1 MFVSIRGIQI
11 EEYCWFIL
19 FTSWLLTH
27 LIYKLGIQFYKSMHS
42 GCSVFATPVAY
53 HFIVCLPIICYPIV
67 HHFMVYLFI
76 ICYSRCLSFYGL
88 LIHHLLSHC
97 PSFYGPFIHHLLLPL
112 SISLWSIYSS
122 FASSVIRCPSSYSH
136 YFATPPL

>member
-42 GCSVFATPVAY
+42 GCSVFATPVVN

-88 LIHHLLSHC
+88 LIHHLL
-97 PSFYGPFIHHLLLPL
+97 LPL
-112 SISLWSIYSS
+112 PIILWSTYSS
-122 FASSVIRCPSSYSH
+122 FA
-136 YFATPPL
+136 TPVVHQFVVHLFIIC

>member
-42 GCSVFATPVAY
+42 GCSVFATPVVN
-53 HFIVCLPIICYPIV
+53 HFIVCLP
-67 HHFMVYLFI
+67 I
-76 ICYSRCLSFYGL
+76 ICYSRCLSFYGPLIHRL
-88 LIHHLLSHC
+88 LVPLPVAYHFMVHLFIICYSRCQSFARSVIHHLLV
-97 PSFYGPFIHHLLLPL
+97 PLP
-112 SISLWSIYSS
+112 IFVFSLFCHS
-122 FASSVIRCPSSYSH
+122 
-136 YFATPPL
+136 PLIVKPII

>member
-19 FTSWLLTH
+19 FNSWLLTH

-42 GCSVFATPVAY
+42 GCSVFATPVVN
-53 HFIVCLPIICYPIV
+53 HFIVCLPIICY
-67 HHFMVYLFI
+67 
-76 ICYSRCLSFYGL
+76 SRCLSFA
-88 LIHHLLSHC
+88 I
-97 PSFYGPFIHHLLLPL
+97 PL

-122 FASSVIRCPSSYSH
+122 FATPIVHQFMVHLFIICYSHCPSVASSVTRY
-136 YFATPPL
+136 PLPVVHLRILIILPLPLIVKPII